1 MTESTSISNPS
12 DDSNNRTPKDD
23 SHMTVLI
30 RELHERRKQVLL
42 GGGAKRIAQQHAA
55 GNLSARE
62 RVDALLDEDSFQEQY
77 GFARHRCIHFG
88 MEQKELAADGVVTGC
103 GTLNGRLIHLAS
115 QDFTVAG
122 GGRPGKSLAS
132 RFLSLP
138 TASQPAKRNAEYIR
152 ATTATPPQSTW
163 SMTLIP
169 DRTSSNVSNSARHVE
184 VEK

>member
-122 GGRPGKSLAS
+122 GGGRGSHWHLDS
-132 RFLSLP
+132 
-138 TASQPAKRNAEYIR
+138 
-152 ATTATPPQSTW
+152 
-163 SMTLIP
+163 
-169 DRTSSNVSNSARHVE
+169 
-184 VEK
+184 